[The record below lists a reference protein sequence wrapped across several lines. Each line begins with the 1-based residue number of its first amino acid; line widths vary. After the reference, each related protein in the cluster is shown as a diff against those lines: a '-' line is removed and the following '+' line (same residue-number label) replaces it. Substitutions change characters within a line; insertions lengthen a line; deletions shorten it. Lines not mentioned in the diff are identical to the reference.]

1 MSLQDDV
8 NRVKRRGRKS
18 VDDADDDRAYRL
30 AKRRLDLL
38 ERRLRIYLS
47 VTFVLLPFAYVLGSA
62 IMGSFGV
69 KTVNLNWFLLVP
81 FMAAGI
87 AFLFNVSLL
96 DAFSLFGKV
105 GTILSLLGQGM
116 KQLDTGK
123 GTPDGDDEEDAG

>member
-123 GTPDGDDEEDAG
+123 GIPDGDDEEDAG